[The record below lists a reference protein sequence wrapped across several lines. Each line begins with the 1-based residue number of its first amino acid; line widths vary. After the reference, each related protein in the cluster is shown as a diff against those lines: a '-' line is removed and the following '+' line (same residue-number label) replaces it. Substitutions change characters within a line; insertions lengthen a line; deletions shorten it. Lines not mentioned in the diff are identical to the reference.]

1 VINNSQAEQQT
12 CGKWVMFWYRAG
24 SREECDV
31 NKPQINS
38 CIVFIF
44 SAFEG
49 QADRNQQIYN
59 VFFLLVPLAEI
70 VQHVEGIPTND
81 KQDG

>member
-1 VINNSQAEQQT
+1 
-12 CGKWVMFWYRAG
+12 MFWYRAG
-24 SREECDV
+24 FREECGV
-31 NKPQINS
+31 NKSQINS
-38 CIVFIF
+38 CIVLIF
-44 SAFEG
+44 SAFKV
-49 QADRNQQIYN
+49 QAVRNQQIYN